1 MNCPNCGQAQPDGAQ
16 FCNNCGASL
25 AIQTPV
31 EPASEPVHSPA
42 ISVPAEP
49 APDAP
54 MAEVVYT
61 APGITPEYAG
71 FWKRFLAVILDGI
84 IVSAIGWLL
93 SRGTGDFFGNAFLN
107 DTFFPC
113 IIGWLYYTLMESSEK
128 QATLGK
134 QAMQIKVTDMQGGR
148 ISFGRATGRY
158 FSKWL
163 SAAILMIGY
172 MMAGW
177 TEKKQALH
185 DLIASTLVVMR

>member
-25 AIQTPV
+25 AIQMPV
-31 EPASEPVHSPA
+31 EPASEPVYSPTE
-42 ISVPAEP
+42 SMPVEPVPDGP
-49 APDAP
+49 TS
-54 MAEVVYT
+54 EVVYT
-61 APGITPEYAG
+61 APVITPEYAG

-84 IVSAIGWLL
+84 LLGAVNWLL
-93 SRGTGDFFGNAFLN
+93 SRGTGDFFGVKFLN
-107 DTFFPC
+107 
-113 IIGWLYYTLMESSEK
+113 ISILSVVIGWLYYILMESSEK

-134 QAMQIKVTDMQGGR
+134 QAMRIKVTDMQGRR

-163 SAAILMIGY
+163 SAAIFMIGY

-185 DLIASTLVVMR
+185 DLIAGTLVVMR

>member
-1 MNCPNCGQAQPDGAQ
+1 MNCPTCGQAQPAGAQ

-25 AIQTPV
+25 AIQIPV
-31 EPASEPVHSPA
+31 KPASEPVYSPVE
-42 ISVPAEP
+42 SMPAEP
-49 APDAP
+49 VPDEPTSEA
-54 MAEVVYT
+54 VYT
-61 APGITPEYAG
+61 TPVITPEYAG

-84 IVSAIGWLL
+84 IVGAIGWLL
-93 SRGTGDFFGNAFLN
+93 SRVTGNFFGNEFLN
-107 DTFFPC
+107 NTFFPFV
-113 IIGWLYYTLMESSEK
+113 IAWLYYTLMESSEK

-134 QAMQIKVTDMQGGR
+134 QAMQIKVTDMQGRR
-148 ISFGRATGRY
+148 ISFGRANGRY

-185 DLIASTLVVMR
+185 DLIAGTLVVMR